1 MGNNM
6 AEAISMTATIVT
18 LVAETHIHAG
28 VGQSTS
34 ALDLPVAR
42 EKTTHFPFI
51 PGSGVKGAFR
61 VWGTEKA
68 VGLDCKT
75 LFGNASGDD
84 LGNDSGAGTLLCSDA
99 RLMLLPVRCLS
110 DAYKWVTCPAILRRL
125 VRDGTRAGYAA
136 FNWSPPI
143 PNDGTYFGVG
153 DQGRW
158 LGLEER
164 EFECAGAI
172 DTSVIAAL
180 EAFVGPEMAV
190 DMGKRLV
197 ILSDKNFTWFAQY
210 ALPVMARN
218 SLDENKISD
227 GGLWYEETMAPDTIL
242 YATFGERRPGAVKSF
257 AAAIAAAPYVQMGG
271 NETIGQ
277 GWFKMVPYTR
287 GGL

>member
-1 MGNNM
+1 M
-6 AEAISMTATIVT
+6 AEASSITAAMVT
-18 LVAETHIHAG
+18 LVAETHIHVG

-51 PGSGVKGAFR
+51 PGSGVKGAYR
-61 VWGTEKA
+61 VWYTEKA
-68 VGLDCKT
+68 KGADCKL
-75 LFGNASGDD
+75 LFGQSSGEDA
-84 LGNDSGAGTLLCSDA
+84 GNDGGAGALLCSDA

-125 VRDGTRAGYAA
+125 ARDCTRAGFGAL
-136 FNWSPPI
+136 NWSPPV
-143 PNDGTYFGVG
+143 PEGRHFFGAGATG
-153 DQGRW
+153 DW

-172 DTSVIAAL
+172 DASVITAL
-180 EAFVGPEMAV
+180 TAFVGPEMAQ
-190 DMGKRLV
+190 DMAKRLV
-197 ILSDKNFTWFAQY
+197 IISDTDFTWFAQY

-242 YATFGERRPGAVKSF
+242 YALFGERKPGVVKKFSD
-257 AAAIAAAPYVQMGG
+257 AIATAPYVQMGG

-277 GWFKMVPYTR
+277 GWFKMVPYAGDR
-287 GGL
+287 S